1 MKIIIIGAG
10 AAGLMAGKILA
21 AAGHHIQILEARD
34 RYGGRIHSFLHDDK
48 TFEGGAEFI
57 HGNLQVTLDLLRE
70 AGIGYTE
77 VGGAMIG
84 HFDGQWQQT
93 REPFEH
99 ADEVE
104 DRLSSLRE
112 NISIKAFLEREFS
125 GDKYAGLRHSLLGYI
140 EGYYAAEPSRMS
152 AQQFYKEWNA
162 EDEQQ
167 YRVDGGYGRMINYLA
182 QQVIARGGSIETSV
196 IAKLVQ
202 WEEGKA
208 TVTDSTGKIYD
219 GDKLIVTIPLGVW
232 QQQQAISSISF
243 NPTIPNKIEAAQQLG
258 FGHVIK
264 ILMLFSPA
272 FWDELKGINAAVQD
286 MGFIFSDQPIPTY
299 WSQIPST
306 ARLLTGWLAGPKSTD
321 KKWEDDSVVLQE
333 TLASLAAILNK
344 SVAEIESLLEWNQV
358 FNWNKDPFTLGGYTY
373 STMESEV
380 AKKKMVDPLAD
391 TIFFAGEALYD
402 GTETGTVEAALASG
416 LFAAKQIK
424 AVL

>member
-10 AAGLMAGKILA
+10 AAGLMAGKTLA
-21 AAGHHIQILEARD
+21 NAGHHIEILEARH

-70 AGIGYTE
+70 AGISYTE

-112 NISIKAFLEREFS
+112 NISMKVFLEREF
-125 GDKYAGLRHSLLGYI
+125 GGNYAGLRHSLLGYI

-152 AQQFYKEWNA
+152 ALQFYKEWNA

-182 QQVIARGGSIETSV
+182 QQVIDHGGSIETSV

-202 WEEGKA
+202 WEEGSV
-208 TVTDSTGKIYD
+208 TITDSMGKIYEC
-219 GDKLIVTIPLGVW
+219 DKLIVTIPLGVW

-243 NPTIPNKIEAAQQLG
+243 NPAIPNKIEAAQQLG

-264 ILMLFSPA
+264 ILMLFTQW
-272 FWDELKGINAAVQD
+272 FWDDLKTTNASLEN
-286 MGFIFSDQPIPTY
+286 MGFIFSNQPIPTF
-299 WSQIPST
+299 WSQNPST
-306 ARLLTGWLAGPKSTD
+306 TRLLTGWLAGPKAND
-321 KKWEDDSVVLQE
+321 KKWADYSVVLQE
-333 TLASLAAILNK
+333 TLASLGAILNK
-344 SVAEIESLLEWNQV
+344 SVAELESLLEWSKV

-373 STMESEV
+373 STIESEL
-380 AKKKMVDPLAD
+380 AKKKMAEPVAD
-391 TIFFAGEALYD
+391 TIFFAGEALYH

-416 LFAAKQIK
+416 LLAAKQIK